1 VRKEEIQKKSNR
13 ENKILMSKR
22 SHGNKDYIIFPKQ
35 KRKIQK
41 KYQYCC
47 MDPITTV
54 PSLKRPYPISKVES
68 VTKMAARSA
77 YQQMR
82 QVAYESICTYIE
94 QQNSTFFSRLYN
106 A

>member
-1 VRKEEIQKKSNR
+1 MSEKGGNPKQKQQGEQNPR
-13 ENKILMSKR
+13 EQKNKR

-47 MDPITTV
+47 MDTITTV

-94 QQNSTFFSRLYN
+94 QQILH
-106 A
+106 